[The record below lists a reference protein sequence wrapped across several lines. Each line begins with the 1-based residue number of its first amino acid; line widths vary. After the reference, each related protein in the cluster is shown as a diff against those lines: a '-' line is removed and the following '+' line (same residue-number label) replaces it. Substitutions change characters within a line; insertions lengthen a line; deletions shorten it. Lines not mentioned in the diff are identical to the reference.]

1 MNISSLNEILKG
13 ALLNKPNV
21 SRVDSFADK
30 LNRVSFG
37 DCFFCNNNEH
47 INQAIKQGAYVVVTS
62 KDIKTLNE
70 DTAYIKVDTLKKAKI
85 RLIRYLL
92 NKHNVDFWIVSKEYA
107 KLYKC
112 FKRYQNSFLLSGKV
126 GKDFGIVL
134 KALGSDNGCVLLS
147 DDEEYAKLLYP
158 LAKNMSVGNYVADNN
173 IEGCFYSS
181 FVYQNTIYKQT
192 NLPSMYVN
200 MFLDISSKM
209 QNIKHTAKQHKS
221 NSNVSNA
228 LFENISQDFI
238 IKKEIPNLDNF
249 LQLKPMYFDYN
260 LTLSKQA
267 TNRFVI
273 ASKIASTYNDEVL
286 FLKEKFANYSLDVVD
301 YKDMQD
307 KNAIT
312 SLVKN
317 KLAKAYSILYIK
329 NISYKKIFSIFSMIN
344 KDMRVV
350 DNKVQSLFWIDK

>member
-1 MNISSLNEILKG
+1 M
-13 ALLNKPNV
+13 
-21 SRVDSFADK
+21 
-30 LNRVSFG
+30 
-37 DCFFCNNNEH
+37 FFCNNNEH

-70 DTAYIKVDTLKKAKI
+70 DTAYIKVDALKKAKI

-126 GKDFGIVL
+126 VKDFGIVL
-134 KALGSDNGCVLLS
+134 KALSSDNDCVLLS
-147 DDEEYAKLLYP
+147 NDEEYAKLLYP
-158 LAKNMSVGNYVADNN
+158 LSKNMSVGNYVDDSN
-173 IEGCFYSS
+173 IDGCFYSS

-209 QNIKHTAKQHKS
+209 QNIKHIAKQHKS

-228 LFENISQDFI
+228 LFENISQDFV

-249 LQLKPMYFDYN
+249 LQLKPMYF
-260 LTLSKQA
+260 
-267 TNRFVI
+267 
-273 ASKIASTYNDEVL
+273 
-286 FLKEKFANYSLDVVD
+286 
-301 YKDMQD
+301 
-307 KNAIT
+307 
-312 SLVKN
+312 
-317 KLAKAYSILYIK
+317 
-329 NISYKKIFSIFSMIN
+329 
-344 KDMRVV
+344 
-350 DNKVQSLFWIDK
+350 